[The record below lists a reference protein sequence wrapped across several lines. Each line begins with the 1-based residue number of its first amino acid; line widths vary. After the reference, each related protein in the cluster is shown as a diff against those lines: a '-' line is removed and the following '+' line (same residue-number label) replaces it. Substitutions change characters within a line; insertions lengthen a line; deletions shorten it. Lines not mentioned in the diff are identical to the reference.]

1 MARVLCAILGNLAVY
16 CCHCYLPQVASAEE
30 EPKGGNRRSEAGQQ
44 FGAMHCPHII
54 EKVTGKREKDRKKIR
69 ATAKVHLKS
78 HNLMADR

>member
-1 MARVLCAILGNLAVY
+1 MWHVSCAPFLVTWRFIVATVTCRKLQVL
-16 CCHCYLPQVASAEE
+16 
-30 EPKGGNRRSEAGQQ
+30 RRSRKEPIGEVKLVN